1 MSNVYLSGNH
11 DFDTFDFSTTV
22 QEGIAS
28 QEGTVT
34 REWTAEE
41 HRVQAR
47 RLLAHV
53 PYGPTPEKCL
63 AAAQVHATLA
73 VSLAARESV
82 S

>member
-1 MSNVYLSGNH
+1 MANVYLSGNNGR
-11 DFDTFDFSTTV
+11 STPDY
-22 QEGIAS
+22 IAS
-28 QEGTVT
+28 QEETVT

-47 RLLAHV
+47 RLLAHA
-53 PYGPTPEKCL
+53 PYYGADPENCL
-63 AAAQVHATLA
+63 VAAQVHATLA